1 MNYLIGNSGLVGK
14 NLLKHQ
20 QFDAT
25 FNSSSINNL
34 PSVFVEGGDV
44 ILSCLPATKWQINQ
58 NKLKDLQNIHSIIN
72 TLTHCAFNNIVLIS
86 TIDVYL
92 DSPLGVDESHDPT
105 INTLHYGSHRL
116 LFEKMVRDLLNYKSL
131 HVFRLPALFGDHLK
145 KNVLFD
151 LLYNNNVDKIN
162 LNTYYQWYDLG
173 RLHDDIK
180 HFTTNHSSGIFN
192 LFTQPVY
199 TADVVDAFFPAA
211 DVGYEGNL
219 VQYDWK
225 TQHFAS
231 GYILDASQVMQD
243 IEKFIYEARNKQSS
257 L

>member
-25 FNSSSINNL
+25 FNSSNIKDFS
-34 PSVFVEGGDV
+34 SVFVDGGSV
-44 ILSCLPATKWQINQ
+44 VLSCLPATKWQINQ
-58 NKLKDLQNIHSIIN
+58 NKLKDLQNINNIIN
-72 TLTHCAFNNIVLIS
+72 TLAQCAFSNIVLIS

-92 DSPLGVDESHDPT
+92 DSPTGVDESHDPT

-151 LLYNNNVDKIN
+151 LLNDNNVDKIN

-180 HFTTNHSSGIFN
+180 HYASNQRGGIFN
-192 LFTQPVY
+192 LFTQPIY
-199 TADVVDAFFPAA
+199 TADVVDVFFASA
-211 DVGYEGNL
+211 NAGYHGNL

-225 TQHFAS
+225 TQHHAS
-231 GYILDASQVMQD
+231 GYIRDGVQVMQD
-243 IEKFIYEARNKQSS
+243 IEKFIYETRNKPSS

>member
-25 FNSSSINNL
+25 FNSSNINDL
-34 PSVFVEGGDV
+34 PSVFVDGSDV
-44 ILSCLPATKWQINQ
+44 VLSCLPATKWQINQ
-58 NKLKDLQNIHSIIN
+58 NKLKDLQNIHNIIN
-72 TLTHCAFNNIVLIS
+72 TLAQCAFNNIVLIS

-92 DSPLGVDESHDPT
+92 DSPLGVDELFDPT

-151 LLYNNNVDKIN
+151 LLHNNNVDKIN

-180 HFTTNHSSGIFN
+180 HYTTNYHGGTFN

-199 TADVVDAFFPAA
+199 TADIVHEFFPGVN
-211 DVGYEGNL
+211 VGYSGDL
-219 VQYDWK
+219 VWYNWK
-225 TQHFAS
+225 TQHHAS
-231 GYILDASQVMQD
+231 GYILDGAQVMQD
-243 IEKFIYEARNKQSS
+243 IENFLYETRNKQSS